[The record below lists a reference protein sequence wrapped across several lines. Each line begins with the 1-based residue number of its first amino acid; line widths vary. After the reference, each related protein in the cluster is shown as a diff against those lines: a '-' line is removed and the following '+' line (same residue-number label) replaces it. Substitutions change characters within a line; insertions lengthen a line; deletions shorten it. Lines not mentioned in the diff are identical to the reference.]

1 MQWCQCLQGEE
12 GEGGKQTDKKNER
25 MKREGGEKYMQYTHV
40 DNILVIVTST
50 TRVSILHT
58 TICIHLL
65 QQCLT
70 VYTTISILRYP
81 GAPAK
86 MKPQM
91 VNEYNH
97 ISCIVYLVLQAHRFP
112 QKTHTQRVP
121 SGAGTCSL
129 PATS

>member
-1 MQWCQCLQGEE
+1 
-12 GEGGKQTDKKNER
+12 
-25 MKREGGEKYMQYTHV
+25 MQYIHV

-50 TRVSILHT
+50 TQVSILHT

-97 ISCIVYLVLQAHRFP
+97 YMFGVDRLD
-112 QKTHTQRVP
+112 QRMAYYQFTRKSVHWWRKVFFWSF
-121 SGAGTCSL
+121 SGWL
-129 PATS
+129 KLW